1 MLLWR
6 RLFLPNRC
14 VSFPPVSHVSKEEE
28 EGLAFTSLTDDE
40 DIPEESMPC
49 GSWTP
54 HLLTSEDGIP
64 ENLKMSRHETT
75 TCDSEDHSPPASLEA
90 ASRGG
95 ADTQKSSC
103 GSLQLD
109 LTYINAVK
117 HLLGQ
122 DGFEPIQ
129 DTVQEQLQSLRANR
143 QTDAHQ
149 SQWSVKAHRE
159 AGPTVTSEKGDVQ
172 VRVKGD
178 VSFETSSKI
187 LYCTGHLSLI
197 LCHAL
202 SFVTLVMNHT
212 DTVIHHLVRLASTLV
227 PSCHAPV
234 CHMSLVILHVSCHNL
249 SGVTSS
255 AVCRSLG
262 CPLAAGRR

>member
-6 RLFLPNRC
+6 RLFLPHRC
-14 VSFPPVSHVSKEEE
+14 VSFPPVSHASKEEGE

-40 DIPEESMPC
+40 GIPEDAMPC

-54 HLLTSEDGIP
+54 HLLSSEEGIP
-64 ENLKMSRHETT
+64 ESLKMSRHETT
-75 TCDSEDHSPPASLEA
+75 MCDSEDHGPPASLEA

-95 ADTQKSSC
+95 AETRKSTC
-103 GSLQLD
+103 GALQLD
-109 LTYINAVK
+109 LVYINAVK
-117 HLLGQ
+117 HLLGR
-122 DGFEPIQ
+122 DGFEPIK

-143 QTDAHQ
+143 QTEGHQ
-149 SQWSVKAHRE
+149 SQSSVKAHWE
-159 AGPTVTSEKGDVQ
+159 AGPTVTSEKGDVR
-172 VRVKGD
+172 VRIKED

-187 LYCTGHLSLI
+187 LCCTGH
-197 LCHAL
+197 L

-212 DTVIHHLVRLASTLV
+212 DTVMHHLVALASFLS
-227 PSCHAPV
+227 SCHSPV
-234 CHMSLVILHVSCHNL
+234 CHMSLVILHVSCHKL

-255 AVCRSLG
+255 SVCRSLG